1 VLATRGLELAIYS
14 VHWRDPKIGFF
25 SEGGVRLWREDGR
38 KKKKSHNCGVSGAG
52 QQDRLKRAGS
62 VSAL

>member
-38 KKKKSHNCGVSGAG
+38 MAGERKKAII
-52 QQDRLKRAGS
+52 A
-62 VSAL
+62 A